1 MLRPGGRLMVSDMVL
16 LKELPKAIRESIDAY
31 VDCIAGAELKSRYP
45 EAIMSVGF
53 KDVSVV
59 NESIVT
65 MDYLASDPIGQVILE
80 YMKTSGIQP
89 READGLVSSIK
100 VKGIKPT

>member
-1 MLRPGGRLMVSDMVL
+1 MVSDMVL

-31 VDCIAGAELKSRYP
+31 VGCILGAELKRRYLG
-45 EAIMSVGF
+45 AIMSVGF

-65 MDYLASDPIGQVILE
+65 MDDLVSDPIGQAILE
-80 YMKTSGIQP
+80 HMKMSGIQP
-89 READGLVSSIK
+89 KEADGLRSSIQ
-100 VKGIKPT
+100 VRGIKPT